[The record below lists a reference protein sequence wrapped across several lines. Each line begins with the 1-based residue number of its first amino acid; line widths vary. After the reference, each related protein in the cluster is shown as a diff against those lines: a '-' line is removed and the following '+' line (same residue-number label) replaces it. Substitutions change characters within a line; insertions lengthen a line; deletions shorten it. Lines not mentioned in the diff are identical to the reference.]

1 MSDKPSATPSVDPE
15 VLVYL
20 GTMMAFLLFELRQAE
35 KLSDAG
41 VDGILR
47 SMAGFTRDR
56 PDLPKLRAIH
66 RDFEYAVSQLLDLPP
81 PRGSRLKAASKARTS
96 DAST

>member
-1 MSDKPSATPSVDPE
+1 MSDKPSAAPSVDPE

-20 GTMMAFLLFELRQAE
+20 GTMMAFLLHELRQTE

-81 PRGSRLKAASKARTS
+81 ARGSRLPTAVGPGTS
-96 DAST
+96 AGPA